1 MSGHDRDLSEM
12 LEEYMPDFSAVS
24 HEMNKVAD
32 YIDSVSDSISSAL
45 RESIDHSSWI
55 PASMRKPSV
64 PPPRAPAVATPLG
77 YLGCSRD
84 WISRHRAVTVAVA
97 CFFGTGFF
105 LIWRRRKANRAKRRA
120 RRAKNGQRTEVVV
133 LAGSPHAPM
142 TRSLSLDLER
152 RGFVVYIPVNS
163 LSEERLIQAEA
174 KTDIR
179 PLHLDVTEP
188 TSLSST
194 IEKFTTLLSAPPR
207 SLTSRSPTGS
217 AYPLHLASFLLLPQ
231 TPPQLFT
238 SPISFLSPTS
248 WSDTF
253 TTHLLSPFTT
263 LQAFLPLLISQ
274 ASSLLLLTPS
284 ITASLNPP
292 NHAPENVVSS
302 ALNTY
307 ISTLR
312 KELAGHPVNVTQ
324 FKLGAFDYR
333 SDTDAHNMQV
343 ALRHSAGPQSSSVG
357 ASSGGEQWASA
368 GGAKGSSLRELHL
381 EVFDAIVGKR
391 TGTVFVG
398 KGSRVYDIVGQW
410 VPEGMVG
417 WMLGLRSRKQ
427 QQQPQKMPKKEERDA
442 HARGERE
449 AQSSREW
456 EKVEERG

>member
-24 HEMNKVAD
+24 HEINKVAD

-45 RESIDHSSWI
+45 RESIDRSSWI
-55 PASMRKPSV
+55 PASMRKPSA

-77 YLGCSRD
+77 YLDCSRD

-133 LAGSPHAPM
+133 LAGSPHAPV

-152 RGFVVYIPVNS
+152 RGFVVYIPVSS

-174 KTDIR
+174 KADIR
-179 PLHLDVTEP
+179 PLHLDVTE
-188 TSLSST
+188 
-194 IEKFTTLLSAPPR
+194 
-207 SLTSRSPTGS
+207 G
-217 AYPLHLASFLLLPQ
+217 
-231 TPPQLFT
+231 
-238 SPISFLSPTS
+238 
-248 WSDTF
+248 
-253 TTHLLSPFTT
+253 
-263 LQAFLPLLISQ
+263 
-274 ASSLLLLTPS
+274 SSLLFLTPS

-292 NHAPENVVSS
+292 NHAPENVISS

-312 KELAGHPVNVTQ
+312 KELAGQTVNVTQ

-333 SDTDAHNMQV
+333 SDSDAHNMQV
-343 ALRHSAGPQSSSVG
+343 ALRHSVGPPSGSVGTSSS
-357 ASSGGEQWASA
+357 GEQWLSS

-381 EVFDAIVGKR
+381 EVFDAIAGKR

-398 KGSRVYDIVGQW
+398 KGSRLYDIVGQW
-410 VPEGMVG
+410 VPEGMLG
-417 WMLGLRSRKQ
+417 WMLGLRSQKK
-427 QQQPQKMPKKEERDA
+427 QQPQKKPKKDERDA
-442 HARGERE
+442 HTCLERE
-449 AQSSREW
+449 VQSSSREW
-456 EKVEERG
+456 EKVDEQG